1 MIANMNKNSGKLL
14 VAVLAMAMIVAGTAV
29 VLSDETDAATVT
41 EQAFL
46 DGIDD
51 TTGAYTVSQNTEVT
65 VTKPIVGLKSITS
78 TNGST
83 LTINFQAT
91 EKYQA
96 LIVVD
101 NTAGLQITGAKVVLN
116 MTAASTLTDAGDGLT
131 VFGGASTATN
141 AVDSTGNVT
150 VQSGASLTISQAAN
164 AHGAS
169 WRAGDLIV
177 NGASVTFDRA
187 NSTGN
192 LNVDLDDATL
202 TITNPN
208 ATPGNLKGEVTNSKI
223 IVTGASANSLNLYT
237 INLNNSTI
245 NTDGDVGV
253 YEGQTVTMTGDNAS
267 ITADE
272 VYSKN
277 SSADSTATISG
288 GNVNADIVNTPD
300 TAAEGAT
307 AVNNMTLDN
316 TKVDGTVSS
325 ETKAG
330 SNGYT
335 LNGVEIASGETVYS
349 GILEAD
355 ENGNVTVPADA
366 KLIDVVVN
374 PGVTMTLQ
382 GDAYT
387 SYGTFRLYGTINT
400 TATESTI
407 TVDKEGSMTAYP
419 GSEIKS
425 GVYVTGEGKID
436 ISSAMSTGT
445 WSEDISSNIIWSQ
458 SQRVV
463 IDGTMTIKA
472 GWSLTVL
479 GELIIDEGVTVI
491 IEDGATLQI
500 GDTTTLGGNNAK
512 AVGMTVNGTIEVE
525 EGGNLIV
532 ANAED
537 VAVSGTVTSSGVV
550 DISSTV
556 TVNNGGSIIIDDY
569 EGSKI
574 IVDSG
579 LTIEAGGEITVSGE
593 MDITT
598 ITNKGTV
605 TLDGAVI
612 AEPSTIAMAA
622 DGAVADVQSFTGGLG
637 DSLTITDENLEFAD
651 ETTVT
656 GDAVNRIVLVPRA
669 DYTGV
674 GGIVLTEAVTSKT
687 VDRQP
692 VYSTHMTISGSAAF
706 IDNRETIPDGDQ
718 TKNSINLA
726 VNKIV
731 LEAES
736 TLNIGKNITMSLNKG
751 TFDVDG
757 TITATASGSQ
767 ITYDNDDEKVFD
779 VSGLIQTITAIN
791 DNINAFQYENDVE
804 NVPNYY
810 YTNLTDAIASGTET
824 IRAMGAPNVS
834 ESVTIPTGV
843 TLRESSGT
851 VNPTVDHITIGSMD
865 NRDVTVTVADGA
877 TVRSSYIDVYG
888 SLVFENN
895 RKDNRST
902 NHIVSDVIID
912 AEPKRTYTNIYT
924 ALDVDSG
931 TITIANG
938 TTVYLDKD
946 AEIKTGVTLVV
957 PTNSALMLYNDVT
970 LTVNGTLQNSGTVD
984 NVKDKEN
991 GTTGAAGF
999 NPETDDH
1006 ATIDVN
1012 GTFKNLV
1019 EQQYTKYYIAG
1030 AYYQLV
1036 NTEGS
1041 WYYITPVEQAATVS
1055 NDVER
1060 GEIEIFGENTV
1071 ADVAFTGDADTP
1083 VTVTV
1088 TGELNAGTVTLLL
1101 AGMDVNGSFTGTI
1114 ASAVGSIDAVNA
1126 NGFEVVDT
1134 VVGEDEVQ
1142 TTYLTGEPVAA
1153 DSELDSSITVAT
1165 GKINAGQIDTTVVGA
1180 SDFAIASGA
1189 TLEVSDEYN
1198 GATATIDIS
1207 KLTVDGTLR
1216 AVNDGEVVADTLVVR
1231 GTFEVAVDDD
1241 ANDITAGSAQVTTL
1255 FVGIAQDEKTMK
1267 FVDVSA
1273 ATVNAEAIDDLDY
1286 IYISAESTITAELI
1300 ERMNST
1306 EFYVEDALW
1315 MTAYVANGAS
1325 ALHISEAGSNNT
1337 VNYNLQPGD
1346 LENSVFVAWTDADGE
1361 PLEANVNVGNPDA
1374 EKVYANLNYNI
1385 YTITVFA
1392 DPGITAVYVDG
1403 KLMTSGVFR
1412 DEVNGMWA
1420 EGFQITVAAGTHEI
1434 TYKLGTYFSGE
1445 AQMTVNGESVTGN
1458 SFTTSGTTS
1467 ADRIVTIFL
1476 QGIEASTPET
1486 PSTGGSDD
1494 GMGLTDYLLIIL
1506 VVLIVIMAIIVAL
1519 RLMRS

>member
-1 MIANMNKNSGKLL
+1 MNANNSKRLIAAFAVMAL
-14 VAVLAMAMIVAGTAV
+14 VVCCFAVTTL
-29 VLSDETDAATVT
+29 DETDAVSESAFTT
-41 EQAFL
+41 EFE
-46 DGIDD
+46 
-51 TTGAYTVSQNTEVT
+51 TGTYTVDGAEEVT
-65 VTKPIVGLKSITS
+65 LTS
-78 TNGST
+78 PLTVDKATTINGTGT
-83 LTINFQAT
+83 LTINYAAT
-91 EKYQA
+91 AVGQSMITLNDTL
-96 LIVVD
+96 LITDGVNVV
-101 NTAGLQITGAKVVLN
+101 IN
-116 MTAASTLTDAGDGLT
+116 MTSNIENKTANDGLHVFSGTSAIT
-131 VFGGASTATN
+131 VNQKS
-141 AVDSTGNVT
+141 
-150 VQSGASLTISQAAN
+150 SLTVSQAAD
-164 AHGAS
+164 AYGVTTS
-169 WRAGDLIV
+169 WGGNLVVDDATVDF
-177 NGASVTFDRA
+177 NRA
-187 NSTGN
+187 NSASSLT
-192 LNVDLDDATL
+192 VTL
-202 TITNPN
+202 TNNAVLKFTNPN
-208 ATPGNLKGEVTNSKI
+208 AAAAAGLKGTATNSTI
-223 IVTGASANSLNLYT
+223 SVTGAGSSVFNVYG
-237 INLNNSTI
+237 IELNNSTLT
-245 NTDGDVGV
+245 TDGDVGV
-253 YEGQTVTMTGDNAS
+253 YEGQTVTMTGATSS
-267 ITADE
+267 INADE
-272 VYSKN
+272 IYSINAKAN
-277 SSADSTATISG
+277 TTPTITGGKINADVVTSPTDSEAMALAGGVEVTGSVSSDVFSG
-288 GNVNADIVNTPD
+288 TGGYKLNGTTVNA
-300 TAAEGAT
+300 
-307 AVNNMTLDN
+307 
-316 TKVDGTVSS
+316 
-325 ETKAG
+325 
-330 SNGYT
+330 
-335 LNGVEIASGETVYS
+335 GETVYS
-349 GILEAD
+349 GILDAD
-355 ENGNVTVPADA
+355 ENGVVTVPAGA

-382 GDAYT
+382 GNAYT

-400 TATESTI
+400 TVAESTI
-407 TVDKEGSMTAYP
+407 TVDKDGSMTAYP

-445 WSEDISSNIIWSQ
+445 WSEDISSNIVWSQ

-479 GELIIDEGVTVI
+479 GELVIDEGVTVI

-500 GDTTTLGGNNAK
+500 GATAAIGGTDAK
-512 AVGMTVNGTIEVE
+512 AIGMTVNGTIEVE

-532 ANAED
+532 VNAED
-537 VAVSGTVTSSGVV
+537 VAVSGTVTSSGIV

-569 EGSKI
+569 DGSQI
-574 IVDSG
+574 TVDSG
-579 LTIEAGGEITVSGE
+579 LTIEAGGEITVSGK

-605 TLDGAVI
+605 ILDGAEI
-612 AEPSTIAMAA
+612 TKSSKISMAA
-622 DGAVADVQSFTGGLG
+622 DGAVTDIQSFTGMTGN
-637 DSLTITDENLEFAD
+637 SLTVTDEDLEFAD

-656 GDAVNRIVLVPRA
+656 GDDVNRVVLVPRA
-669 DYTGV
+669 DNTGV

-687 VDRQP
+687 VDRQV

-706 IDNRETIPDGDQ
+706 IDNRENIPDNDQ

-767 ITYDNDDEKVFD
+767 ITYDADDEKVYD
-779 VSGLIQTITAIN
+779 VSGLIQTVSPIN
-791 DNINAFQYENDVE
+791 DNINAFQYENDIE

-810 YTNLTDAIASGTET
+810 YTNLTDAIASGAET

-851 VNPTVDHITIGSMD
+851 VNTVTDHITIGSMD

-912 AEPKRTYTNIYT
+912 AEPRRTYTNIYT

-946 AEIKTGVTLVV
+946 AEVKAGVTLVV

-991 GTTGAAGF
+991 GATGAAGF

-1041 WYYITPVEQAATVS
+1041 WYYITPVEQAAAVS

-1060 GEIEIFGENTV
+1060 GVIEIFGENTV
-1071 ADVAFTGDADTP
+1071 TDVTFTGDADMP

-1101 AGMDVNGSFTGTI
+1101 AGIDVNGAFTGTI
-1114 ASAVGSIDAVNA
+1114 ASAVGSVDAVNA
-1126 NGFEVVDT
+1126 TGFEVVDT

-1142 TTYLTGEPVAA
+1142 TTYLTGEPIAA
-1153 DSELDSSITVAT
+1153 DTELDSSITVAT
-1165 GKINAGQIDTTVVGA
+1165 GKINAGQIDTTVADA

-1216 AVNDGEVVADTLVVR
+1216 AVNGGEVFADTLVVR

-1273 ATVNAEAIDDLDY
+1273 ATVNAEAIDELDY
-1286 IYISAESTITAELI
+1286 IYVSAESTITDELI

-1325 ALHISEAGSNNT
+1325 ALPISEDGSNNT
-1337 VNYNLQPGD
+1337 VDYNLQPGD

-1374 EKVYANLNYNI
+1374 ERVYANLNYNI

-1412 DEVNGMWA
+1412 DEVDGMWA

-1467 ADRIVTIFL
+1467 ADRTVTIFL

>member
-1 MIANMNKNSGKLL
+1 MIANMNANNGKRLIAA
-14 VAVLAMAMIVAGTAV
+14 VAVMALVVCCFAVTAMDEADATPVSESAFTTEFETGT
-29 VLSDETDAATVT
+29 
-41 EQAFL
+41 
-46 DGIDD
+46 
-51 TTGAYTVSQNTEVT
+51 YTVNGAEEVRLT
-65 VTKPIVGLKSITS
+65 SPISVDKATTISG
-78 TNGST
+78 NGT
-83 LTINFQAT
+83 LTINYAAT
-91 EKYQA
+91 DIGQSMF
-96 LIVVD
+96 
-101 NTAGLQITGAKVVLN
+101 TLN
-116 MTAASTLTDAGDGLT
+116 
-131 VFGGASTATN
+131 N
-141 AVDSTGNVT
+141 
-150 VQSGASLTISQAAN
+150 
-164 AHGAS
+164 
-169 WRAGDLIV
+169 
-177 NGASVTFDRA
+177 
-187 NSTGN
+187 
-192 LNVDLDDATL
+192 TL
-202 TITNPN
+202 TITGGVNVVINMTSNIENKTANDGLHVFSGTSAITVNQKSSLTVSQAADAYGVTTSWGGNLVVDDATVDFNKANSASNLTVTLTNNAVLKFTNPN
-208 ATPGNLKGEVTNSKI
+208 AAAAAGLKGTATNSTI
-223 IVTGASANSLNLYT
+223 SVTGAGSSVFNIYGIT
-237 INLNNSTI
+237 LNNSTLT
-245 NTDGDVGV
+245 TDGDVGV
-253 YEGQTVTMTGDNAS
+253 YEGQTVTMTGTAS
-267 ITADE
+267 SINADE
-272 VYSKN
+272 VYSIEA
-277 SSADSTATISG
+277 SANTTPTITG
-288 GNVNADIVNTPD
+288 GKINADVVTSPAKSN
-300 TAAEGAT
+300 A
-307 AVNNMTLDN
+307 MTLAGGVEV
-316 TKVDGTVSS
+316 TGTVSS
-325 ETKAG
+325 DVISGK
-330 SNGYT
+330 SGYK
-335 LNGVEIASGETVYS
+335 LNGTTVNAGEKVYS
-349 GILEAD
+349 GILEAND
-355 ENGNVTVPADA
+355 KGVVTIPAGA

-374 PGVTMTLQ
+374 PGVTMTLE

-400 TATESTI
+400 TVAESTI
-407 TVDKEGSMTAYP
+407 TVDKNGSMTAYP

-425 GVYVTGEGKID
+425 GVYVTGQGKID

-445 WSEDISSNIIWSQ
+445 WSEDISSNVVWSQ

-500 GDTTTLGGNNAK
+500 GDTTTLSGNNAK
-512 AVGMTVNGTIEVE
+512 AVGMTVKGTIEVE

-579 LTIEAGGEITVSGE
+579 LTIEAGGKITVSGE

-622 DGAVADVQSFTGGLG
+622 DGAVADVQSFTGGTG
-637 DSLTITDENLEFAD
+637 DSLTITDENLKFAD
-651 ETTVT
+651 KTTVT
-656 GDAVNRIVLVPRA
+656 GDNVNRVVLVPRA

-674 GGIVLTEAVTSKT
+674 GGIILTEAVTSKT

-706 IDNRETIPDGDQ
+706 IDNRETIPDDDK

-779 VSGLIQTITAIN
+779 VSGLIQTTTPIN

-991 GTTGAAGF
+991 GATGAAGF

-1041 WYYITPVEQAATVS
+1041 WYYITPVEQAAAVS

-1060 GEIEIFGENTV
+1060 GEIEIFGKNTV
-1071 ADVAFTGDADTP
+1071 TDVTFTGDADMP

-1101 AGMDVNGSFTGTI
+1101 AGIDVNGAFTGTI
-1114 ASAVGSIDAVNA
+1114 ASAVGSVDAVNA

-1134 VVGEDEVQ
+1134 VVGEDKAQ

-1153 DSELDSSITVAT
+1153 DNELDSSITVAT

-1198 GATATIDIS
+1198 GATAKIDIS

-1216 AVNDGEVVADTLVVR
+1216 AVNDGEVVAGTLVVR

-1241 ANDITAGSAQVTTL
+1241 ANDITAGSAKVTTL

-1273 ATVNAEAIDDLDY
+1273 ATVNAEAIDGLEY
-1286 IYISAESTITAELI
+1286 IYISAESTITAKLI

-1315 MTAYVANGAS
+1315 MTAYVANGAT
-1325 ALHISEAGSNNT
+1325 APYISQAGSNNS

-1361 PLEANVNVGNPDA
+1361 PLEANVKIGNPDA

-1458 SFTTSGTTS
+1458 SFTTSGTTT
-1467 ADRIVTIFL
+1467 ADRTVTIFL

-1506 VVLIVIMAIIVAL
+1506 VILIVVMAIMVAM